1 MTAKKCDSLLLNYSD
16 LCWCNAMFLLLN
28 KLICNLR
35 CCKSVFISNHSSL
48 TTEATHWG
56 CDGVVHKQQH
66 EKVIVMMRAA
76 HLSWWNE
83 PADWTKQSR
92 MSVIHE
98 VIGHWLDCLCVILIN
113 YPDLKFDRSHQQSRK
128 YSLSIDHDNCPKW
141 VHTNNYLCPVVMRR
155 LLSNVHHSIRERDT
169 SPQPQPTPPAT
180 PTRSRSH
187 KR

>member
-1 MTAKKCDSLLLNYSD
+1 MQCFYFLTSWFVIWDVASQFLYQIIQVWQLKLLTGAVVV
-16 LCWCNAMFLLLN
+16 WCT
-28 KLICNLR
+28 
-35 CCKSVFISNHSSL
+35 SSNTKEWL
-48 TTEATHWG
+48 WWWG
-56 CDGVVHKQQH
+56 
-66 EKVIVMMRAA
+66 

-113 YPDLKFDRSHQQSRK
+113 YPYLKFDRSHQQSRK